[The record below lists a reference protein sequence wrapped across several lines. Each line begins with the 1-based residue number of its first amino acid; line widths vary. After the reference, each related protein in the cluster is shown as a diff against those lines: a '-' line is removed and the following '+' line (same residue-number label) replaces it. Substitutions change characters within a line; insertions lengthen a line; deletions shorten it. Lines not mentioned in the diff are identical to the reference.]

1 MFKRKL
7 HDIFLIGGLFFI
19 LIFGFPQIIHAI
31 VDPIM
36 AEDIRECKQSANS
49 VFDLGDFGTCMEYV
63 YDRYH
68 FLITIN
74 DIWDYEDSDFCKKV
88 GIPCN

>member
-49 VFDLGDFGTCMEYV
+49 VFDLGDLLK
-63 YDRYH
+63 RY
-68 FLITIN
+68 FLHIV
-74 DIWDYEDSDFCKKV
+74 FCELTALFC
-88 GIPCN
+88 I